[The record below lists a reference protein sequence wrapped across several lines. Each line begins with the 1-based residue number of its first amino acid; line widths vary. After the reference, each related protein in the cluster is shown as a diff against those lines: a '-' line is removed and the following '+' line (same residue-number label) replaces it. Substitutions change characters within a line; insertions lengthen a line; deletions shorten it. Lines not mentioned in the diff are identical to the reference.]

1 MADAVVSLLLEKLV
15 TFLMNEGRQ
24 LIEFEDKLDEIR
36 KEFQYMQNYV
46 KDADR
51 VKRRDRTETLK
62 LIMNDVR
69 ELTYDAEEIIAD
81 CQLLSQKKK
90 QGRASSS
97 FSPTLLK
104 SRYVLGKKLKDL
116 NKRIKEVKQNMVS
129 YLATVPVHGRKEV
142 SENIPLTH
150 PILMTE
156 DSIVGLEDES
166 RRIINSLLAKNEH
179 FKVFGIVGIGGI
191 GKTTLAQKIF
201 KSKIIETKFKHLI
214 FVTVSQSFRFDELL
228 RKMLSKVGI
237 ADGLLHGK
245 GVDDLLEIL
254 KNELDGK
261 YLIILDDVWGVD
273 EGQWWYS
280 MASAL
285 PKGNG
290 GCVMVTTRNEEV
302 ARYMGATYEHIC
314 HADIL
319 SEENSWSLFCKI
331 AFAMNGGISPNGEL
345 EKCGKEIVV
354 ACRGLPLTIRT
365 VGGMMLAKGDSIIEW
380 ERMSKNLKQEM
391 ATSKKLDEL
400 VISRLELSYEELPTN
415 VRPCLFCLA
424 VYPEDFGPSSSR
436 IIDMWIAEG
445 FVWGRRDKT
454 ASEMGEE
461 CLNEMC
467 NRCLISKDEEEQF
480 GNGLVL
486 YKMHDAVREMLIK
499 IATEEN
505 FFSLNQ
511 RDGHMASKLSRR
523 VVMHENVSEE
533 SIENNS
539 ARLRTLVAF
548 ETESK
553 VMSPCL
559 EADLKKLRRL
569 RTLYL
574 LLSHEIDVTVKST
587 KWLSGIGSLRHLVYL
602 HLQNIDALTTL
613 PDSIGNLRHLQILNI
628 IRCCNLESLP
638 PSITKLEK
646 LIVLTVCGCEKIE
659 CLPEGLGKLSNLEQ
673 FTCVKS
679 NNFDVA
685 NSWMSLTELKN
696 LRKLRLLSVEISEE
710 EQVGEKEWTTLQ
722 MPESLQI
729 LYLTF
734 PGVTP
739 ACAAGIARKMD
750 RPFHH
755 PLQYLKELYLDCY
768 PGESTPTW
776 LSPTSLPYL
785 SYLRIA
791 MGRIK
796 NIGEGF
802 FAEGAAWKV
811 ETLVLLCLEEFEE
824 DWEIIERAMPC
835 LKLAHVQDCPKLG
848 YTEEA
853 FQPGRYG
860 WRTWKK
866 HIRVGVELV
875 SCGVSSWAS
884 GLQAISLVP
893 PDVYLLLH
901 GSKFKRAFNQQNNIG
916 KRGLQP
922 AGGNGGSHGNML
934 SHLRL
939 MSSNSY
945 NATRGRRYAPFYALS
960 LSN

>member
-24 LIEFEDKLDEIR
+24 LIEFEDQLVEIR

-69 ELTYDAEEIIAD
+69 ELIYDAEEIIAD
-81 CQLLSQKKK
+81 CQLLFQEKKH
-90 QGRASSS
+90 GWASSS
-97 FSPTLLK
+97 ISPTLLK
-104 SRYVLGKKLKDL
+104 SRYVLVKKLRDV
-116 NKRIKEVKQNMVS
+116 NKRIKEVKQNMIS
-129 YLATVPVHGRKEV
+129 YLATVPVHGRTEV
-142 SENIPLTH
+142 SENISLTY
-150 PILMTE
+150 PILMTG

-166 RRIINSLLAKNEH
+166 RRIINSLLPENDYL
-179 FKVFGIVGIGGI
+179 KVIAIVGMGGV
-191 GKTTLAQKIF
+191 GKTTLAQKIC
-201 KSKIIETKFKHLI
+201 KSEIVETKFKPLI
-214 FVTVSQSFRFDELL
+214 FITVSQSFRFDELL
-228 RKMLSKVGI
+228 KKMLRKIGV

-245 GVDDLLEIL
+245 DADDLLEIL

-261 YLIILDDVWGVD
+261 YLIVLDDVWEVK

-280 MASAL
+280 LASAL
-285 PKGNG
+285 PKGEG
-290 GCVMVTTRNEEV
+290 GSVMVTTRNEKV
-302 ARYMGATYEHIC
+302 ARYMGASDEQIY
-314 HADIL
+314 HAEIL
-319 SEENSWSLFCKI
+319 SEENSWSLFGKI
-331 AFAMNGGISPNGEL
+331 AFARNGGISPNAAL
-345 EKCGKEIVV
+345 EKCGKEIVA
-354 ACRGLPLTIRT
+354 ACGGLPLTIRT

-380 ERMSKNLKQEM
+380 ERMSKNLKEEM
-391 ATSKKLDEL
+391 TSSKKLDEL

-415 VRPCLFCLA
+415 VRPCLFCFA
-424 VYPEDFGPSSSR
+424 VYPENVEPSSYR
-436 IIDMWIAEG
+436 IIEMWIAEG
-445 FVWGRRDKT
+445 FVWGRRGKT

-461 CLNEMC
+461 CLNEIC
-467 NRCLISKDEEEQF
+467 NRCLISKDKKEQY
-480 GNGLVL
+480 GNRYAF

-511 RDGHMASKLSRR
+511 RERHMASKLSRC
-523 VVMHENVSEE
+523 VVMHDDVSEE

-559 EADLKKLRRL
+559 EANLKKLRRL
-569 RTLYL
+569 RTLHL
-574 LLSHEIDVTVKST
+574 LFSDEIDVTVKST
-587 KWLSGIGSLRHLVYL
+587 KWLNGIGSLHHLAYL

-628 IRCCNLESLP
+628 ISCCYLESLP

-646 LIVLTVCGCEKIE
+646 LIVLMVFECEKIE

-673 FTCVKS
+673 FTCIKS

-696 LRKLRLLSVEISEE
+696 LRKLRLLNVEISEE

-729 LYLTF
+729 LSLGF

-739 ACAAGIARKMD
+739 ARAAGIARKMD

-755 PLQYLKELYLDCY
+755 PLQYLKELFLDCY

-776 LSPTSLPYL
+776 LSPTSLPNL
-785 SYLRIA
+785 SHLRIA

-811 ETLVLLCLEEFEE
+811 ETLVLSCLEELEE

-835 LKLAHVQDCPKLG
+835 LKLAHVQDCPMLE
-848 YTEEA
+848 YSEEA

-866 HIRVGVELV
+866 NIRGKNFF
-875 SCGVSSWAS
+875 
-884 GLQAISLVP
+884 
-893 PDVYLLLH
+893 LLLLY
-901 GSKFKRAFNQQNNIG
+901 N
-916 KRGLQP
+916 LDD
-922 AGGNGGSHGNML
+922 L
-934 SHLRL
+934 SIFLII
-939 MSSNSY
+939 
-945 NATRGRRYAPFYALS
+945 A
-960 LSN
+960 

>member
-69 ELTYDAEEIIAD
+69 ELIYDAEEIVAD
-81 CQLLSQKKK
+81 CQLLSQEKKHWW
-90 QGRASSS
+90 ASFS

-104 SRYVLGKKLKDL
+104 SRYVLVKKLKDI

-179 FKVFGIVGIGGI
+179 FKVFGIVGMGGI

-228 RKMLSKVGI
+228 KKMLSKVGI
-237 ADGLLHGK
+237 ADGLLQGK

-285 PKGNG
+285 PRGNG

-302 ARYMGATYEHIC
+302 ARYMGATDEHIC

-319 SEENSWSLFCKI
+319 SKENSWSLFCQV
-331 AFAMNGGISPNGEL
+331 AFAMNGGISRNGEL
-345 EKCGKEIVV
+345 EKCGREIVA
-354 ACRGLPLTIRT
+354 ACGGLPLTIRT

-380 ERMSKNLKQEM
+380 ERMSKNLKEEM
-391 ATSKKLDEL
+391 ASSKKLDEL

-415 VRPCLFCLA
+415 VRPCLLCFA
-424 VYPEDFGPSSSR
+424 MYPEDYEPTSFR
-436 IIDMWIAEG
+436 IIEMWMAEG
-445 FVWGRRDKT
+445 FVWGRRGKS
-454 ASEMGEE
+454 ASQIGEE
-461 CLNEMC
+461 CLNEIC
-467 NRCLISKDEEEQF
+467 NRCFISKNEKQQY
-480 GNGLVL
+480 GNGFAF
-486 YKMHDAVREMLIK
+486 YKMHDAVRDMLIK

-505 FFSLNQ
+505 FFSMNLS
-511 RDGHMASKLSRR
+511 MASKLSRR

-548 ETESK
+548 KTESK
-553 VMSPCL
+553 VTSPCL
-559 EADLKKLRRL
+559 EANLKKLRRL
-569 RTLYL
+569 RTLHL
-574 LLSHEIDVTVKST
+574 RLSHEIDETVKST
-587 KWLSGIGSLRHLVYL
+587 KWLNGIGSLHHLVYL

-613 PDSIGNLRHLQILNI
+613 PDSIGDLRNLQILNI
-628 IRCCNLESLP
+628 ISCTNLYRLS

-646 LIVLTVCGCEKIE
+646 LIVLSVCGCEKIE
-659 CLPEGLGKLSNLEQ
+659 CLPKGLGKLSNLEQ
-673 FTCVKS
+673 LMCLKS
-679 NNFDVA
+679 KMVFDAA
-685 NSWMSLTELKN
+685 NSWISLSELKG
-696 LRKLRLLSVEISEE
+696 LKKLRLLNVDISEE
-710 EQVGEKEWTTLQ
+710 EHVGEEESLQ
-722 MPESLQI
+722 MPESLQ
-729 LYLTF
+729 LVSLCF
-734 PGVTP
+734 HGV
-739 ACAAGIARKMD
+739 ASARAAGIARKMD
-750 RPFHH
+750 RPFCH
-755 PLQYLKELYLDCY
+755 PLQYLKEVYLDQY

-776 LSPTSLPYL
+776 LTPPSLPNL
-785 SYLRIA
+785 RHLRIA

-796 NIGEGF
+796 NMGEGF
-802 FAEGAAWKV
+802 FAGGGAWKV
-811 ETLVLLCLEEFEE
+811 ETLVLSRLNQLEE

-835 LKLAHVQDCPKLG
+835 LKLAHVQDCPKLK
-848 YTEEA
+848 YSEEA
-853 FQPGRYG
+853 FQPGRHG
-860 WRTWKK
+860 WRTWNKYIK
-866 HIRVGVELV
+866 DIQIVNSTSEFFPTPTFSDWH
-875 SCGVSSWAS
+875 
-884 GLQAISLVP
+884 SLC
-893 PDVYLLLH
+893 
-901 GSKFKRAFNQQNNIG
+901 
-916 KRGLQP
+916 LQP
-922 AGGNGGSHGNML
+922 FRIQTW
-934 SHLRL
+934 LR
-939 MSSNSY
+939 SVK
-945 NATRGRRYAPFYALS
+945 
-960 LSN
+960 